1 MEKSTDG
8 AEIPEHPVLSCAEA
22 KEWEAALLTDEA
34 AEWAAMEQAGE
45 AIGRAVLEDFKE
57 IGGFPAD
64 GRLLVLAGKGHNGG
78 DALLAARTILALHP
92 GAHASVVLSLGAR
105 ALRPLAGRGL
115 DRLKEAA
122 PGRVTIVTADDALAA
137 NARYALC
144 LDGIFGFQFRAPMD
158 EATIALITR
167 ANAHENIRFRAAVDL
182 PSGVGET
189 N

>member
-64 GRLLVLAGKGHNGG
+64 ARVLVLAGKGHNGG
-78 DALLAARTILALHP
+78 DALLAARTILSLHP
-92 GAHASVVLSLGAR
+92 GARVSVVLCFGAR
-105 ALRPLAGRGL
+105 VLRPLAGRAL
-115 DRLKEAA
+115 DRLKAVA
-122 PGRVTIVTADDALAA
+122 PARVEIVQSDDALAA
-137 NARYALC
+137 GARYALC
-144 LDGIFGFQFRAPMD
+144 LDGIFGF
-158 EATIALITR
+158 
-167 ANAHENIRFRAAVDL
+167 
-182 PSGVGET
+182 
-189 N
+189 